1 MAYVYRSDHSTSSAQ
16 STEPVPIGEN
26 SRSRSLSSTDRF
38 HVSQNRTRIPSVYMP
53 HHEFR
58 GIQTAADLL
67 AAESSS
73 HPAGR
78 YSNDTMSRN
87 IGPASSAS
95 RDEGDPTTL
104 RIQRDEIAVERPNAD
119 GRGTISNVGGR
130 VEDRGRADLSEPSGS
145 GSSVSEGISRA
156 ISTGSVTTSN
166 RDFSGSS
173 SGSQGEVATKALK
186 QYNTYASQHGLSL
199 LEDEATASEP
209 EKHSHRPL
217 HSRGS
222 RFLRKSGS
230 RAQLALSNITN
241 ALKRASSK
249 SNLQKDNLKGKT
261 IEELGKGGVSV
272 IRLREGFSAGELFV
286 PTFLCNLMTYIEK
299 SEKKHSIFRL
309 SGDKTVEKELLRY
322 FASHLPRA
330 DDESKFDQGAAST
343 SLPKHIKYGVMDVAC
358 VLKTIT
364 CGLPCGVLGSLS
376 LFYAVASIYRKSED
390 QHCNCNVLQVQ
401 LIALAIASVK
411 STLRKSFL
419 IAFLGLGSTI
429 GHDTDVAR
437 NKESLMTF
445 SALGPVL
452 GPSLIG
458 ERAQD
463 IDLNFQ
469 SPGLTETAPSVA
481 NKYKFVSAITIMLI
495 SLWPMIVQE
504 LQAIEKGEFPNL
516 HRNPTRLPRVLE
528 DAELDDH
535 PEITS
540 ATPLQHEHRVDR
552 RVFNLS
558 QATSSSQGATSSS
571 SGGSVRHN
579 SGPSIGHR
587 QPLPHPYHSHPQEE
601 SEQGLTDHQY
611 FSAQSNEPNVQP
623 GNERGPASSSRTSG
637 LRDQLDGQSNDS
649 REGRDTRRW
658 ERANISSTW
667 YAPFLSHDEV
677 PWAQEA
683 QEPTE
688 QREGS
693 SLEGGG
699 TGLTG
704 PSGSRVQEA
713 DMTHPMRRGSVGEPA
728 QRSETA
734 ERVAAPI
741 VNNTTTS
748 AAPSSLADA
757 LFTSFAGAARRMS
770 QRPPIPSAREFIGEH
785 FMRRTEELLVLHA
798 ARLPPPTSA
807 LTTIGARVF
816 EEDDELN
823 RAATLRAQHE
833 YATRAVLVWEIEA
846 ADRRAAVEANQ

>member
-16 STEPVPIGEN
+16 RTEPVHIGEN

-38 HVSQNRTRIPSVYMP
+38 HVSQNRTRIPSIYMP
-53 HHEFR
+53 RHEFRRHEFR

-67 AAESSS
+67 AAEAGTSSS

-104 RIQRDEIAVERPNAD
+104 RTHGDENAVERPNAD
-119 GRGTISNVGGR
+119 GRGMISNVGGR

-145 GSSVSEGISRA
+145 GSSVSDGISRA

-199 LEDEATASEP
+199 LEDEAIASES
-209 EKHSHRPL
+209 ENQTNRPL

-241 ALKRASSK
+241 ALKRSSTK

-272 IRLREGFSAGELFV
+272 IRLREGFSAGELYV
-286 PTFLCNLMTYIEK
+286 PTFLCNLMTYIER
-299 SEKKHSIFRL
+299 SEKKQSIFRL

-411 STLRKSFL
+411 SPMRKSFL

-463 IDLNFQ
+463 INLNFQ
-469 SPGLTETAPSVA
+469 NPGLTEAAPSVA

-504 LQAIEKGEFPNL
+504 LQAIEKGEFPDL

-528 DAELDDH
+528 DAELEDH

-552 RVFNLS
+552 RVFSSS

-571 SGGSVRHN
+571 SG
-579 SGPSIGHR
+579 
-587 QPLPHPYHSHPQEE
+587 
-601 SEQGLTDHQY
+601 
-611 FSAQSNEPNVQP
+611 
-623 GNERGPASSSRTSG
+623 
-637 LRDQLDGQSNDS
+637 LRDQVDGQSDDS

-667 YAPFLSHDEV
+667 YAPFLSQDEV

-683 QEPTE
+683 QESTE

-704 PSGSRVQEA
+704 PSGGSHVQEA

-728 QRSETA
+728 QRSEIA

-748 AAPSSLADA
+748 AAPSSLADT
-757 LFTSFAGAARRMS
+757 LFISFAAAARRMS
-770 QRPPIPSAREFIGEH
+770 QRPPIPSAREFIGEDL
-785 FMRRTEELLVLHA
+785 MRRTEELLVLHA

-807 LTTIGARVF
+807 ATTRVF

-846 ADRRAAVEANQ
+846 ADRRAAVEANQQDGPQVQATEAHEEHHEGDEE

>member
-1 MAYVYRSDHSTSSAQ
+1 MTFSYPA
-16 STEPVPIGEN
+16 
-26 SRSRSLSSTDRF
+26 DR
-38 HVSQNRTRIPSVYMP
+38 
-53 HHEFR
+53 
-58 GIQTAADLL
+58 
-67 AAESSS
+67 
-73 HPAGR
+73 
-78 YSNDTMSRN
+78 
-87 IGPASSAS
+87 
-95 RDEGDPTTL
+95 
-104 RIQRDEIAVERPNAD
+104 
-119 GRGTISNVGGR
+119 
-130 VEDRGRADLSEPSGS
+130 
-145 GSSVSEGISRA
+145 
-156 ISTGSVTTSN
+156 
-166 RDFSGSS
+166 
-173 SGSQGEVATKALK
+173 
-186 QYNTYASQHGLSL
+186 
-199 LEDEATASEP
+199 
-209 EKHSHRPL
+209 
-217 HSRGS
+217 
-222 RFLRKSGS
+222 
-230 RAQLALSNITN
+230 
-241 ALKRASSK
+241 KR
-249 SNLQKDNLKGKT
+249 
-261 IEELGKGGVSV
+261 
-272 IRLREGFSAGELFV
+272 
-286 PTFLCNLMTYIEK
+286 
-299 SEKKHSIFRL
+299 EKKQSIFRL

-411 STLRKSFL
+411 SPMRKSFL

-463 IDLNFQ
+463 INLNFQ
-469 SPGLTETAPSVA
+469 NPGLTEAAPSVA

-504 LQAIEKGEFPNL
+504 LQAIEKGEFPDL

-528 DAELDDH
+528 DAELEDH

-552 RVFNLS
+552 RVFNSS

-571 SGGSVRHN
+571 SGESVRHY
-579 SGPSIGHR
+579 SGSSIGHR

-611 FSAQSNEPNVQP
+611 FSAQSNEPNVQA

-683 QEPTE
+683 QESAE

-704 PSGSRVQEA
+704 PSGSHVQGTLEIAVTEA
-713 DMTHPMRRGSVGEPA
+713 SGEDEDHHLVTEHSPHH
-728 QRSETA
+728 S
-734 ERVAAPI
+734 
-741 VNNTTTS
+741 NNFT
-748 AAPSSLADA
+748 SSL
-757 LFTSFAGAARRMS
+757 
-770 QRPPIPSAREFIGEH
+770 
-785 FMRRTEELLVLHA
+785 
-798 ARLPPPTSA
+798 
-807 LTTIGARVF
+807 
-816 EEDDELN
+816 
-823 RAATLRAQHE
+823 
-833 YATRAVLVWEIEA
+833 
-846 ADRRAAVEANQ
+846 